1 MWIVNEKWKWKW
13 KWTQIELNWIEF
25 EGIVDFI
32 LLKRLM
38 MNHFGMT
45 GLDDYDD
52 DDDWWLWWLLL
63 CWWLW
68 RQTKEK
74 QKKAIEYVRWKNNF
88 WNTWS
93 NQIIQIRSD
102 FFKISFCFPLCPF
115 PLHQMMMII
124 MIRMFGLSIYPIYL
138 MDMFLVMFHMK
149 WNDFF
154 LVQKFFLN

>member
-1 MWIVNEKWKWKW
+1 
-13 KWTQIELNWIEF
+13 
-25 EGIVDFI
+25 
-32 LLKRLM
+32 

-93 NQIIQIRSD
+93 DQIIQIRYD
-102 FFKISFCFPLCPF
+102 FISFHFVFSPF
-115 PLHQMMMII
+115 PLSPSTSDDDDNNDWDVC
-124 MIRMFGLSIYPIYL
+124 LSNRFDGY
-138 MDMFLVMFHMK
+138 VSCHVSHKMK
-149 WNDFF
+149 WFF
-154 LVQKFFLN
+154 FCSEIFQLIK